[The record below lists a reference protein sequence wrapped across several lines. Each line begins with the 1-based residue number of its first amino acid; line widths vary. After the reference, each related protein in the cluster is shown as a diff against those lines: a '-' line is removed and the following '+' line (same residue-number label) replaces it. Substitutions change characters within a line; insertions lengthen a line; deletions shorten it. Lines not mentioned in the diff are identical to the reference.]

1 MRARAE
7 VGCGS
12 PLRAASDEADIGD
25 LNRARRRCAA
35 VLLAAVAA
43 GALAA
48 SAPAIAQDV
57 YPSKPITL
65 IVPFPP
71 GGVADI
77 VGRPVADAMSRS
89 LNVPVVVENKAGAGG
104 GIGMG
109 YVAKAKPD
117 GYTLLLALS
126 SIVILPEADKVT
138 GRAPMYQLNQFTPI
152 ARFTAD
158 PTVLAVRAESPWKT
172 LKDFLADAR
181 ANPGKITFGS
191 SGNYGTMHMPMEML
205 AAGAGVKLLHVPYTG
220 AGPAVVALLAGNVDA
235 IASGPSTV
243 IQHVKAGKLR
253 VLASWGE
260 GRLASLPDV
269 PTLTESGI
277 PVVFFQWAAL
287 FAPAGT
293 PEAVLARLR
302 DAAKA
307 TAGDPRFVAA
317 MATVE
322 TPIQYLDAP
331 ELARF
336 WEADAQKLGDAVRR
350 VGKLE

>member
-1 MRARAE
+1 MRARTEMIGAP
-7 VGCGS
+7 S
-12 PLRAASDEADIGD
+12 LRAASGRF
-25 LNRARRRCAA
+25 RAVRLTRTQERCAR
-35 VLLAAVAA
+35 LLLVAA
-43 GALAA
+43 TAAGLGAA
-48 SAPAIAQDV
+48 APAIAQDA
-57 YPSKPITL
+57 YPSKPIAL
-65 IVPFPP
+65 VVPFPP

-77 VGRPVADAMSRS
+77 VGRPVADAMSRA
-89 LNVPVVVENKAGAGG
+89 LDAPVVVENKPGAGG

-126 SIVILPEADKVT
+126 SIVILPEADKVI
-138 GRAPMYQLNQFTPI
+138 GRAPMYQLDQFVPV

-172 LKDFLADAR
+172 LQEFLADAR
-181 ANPGKITFGS
+181 AHPGRISYGS

-220 AGPAVVALLAGNVDA
+220 AGPAVVALLGGNVDA
-235 IASGPSTV
+235 LATGPSTV

-260 GRLASLPDV
+260 QRLASLPEV

-287 FAPAGT
+287 FAPAAT
-293 PEAVLARLR
+293 PGPILARLR
-302 DAAKA
+302 EAAKA
-307 TAGDPRFVAA
+307 TASDPRFVAA
-317 MATVE
+317 MAAVE

-336 WEADAQKLGDAVRR
+336 WEADAEKLGEAVRR